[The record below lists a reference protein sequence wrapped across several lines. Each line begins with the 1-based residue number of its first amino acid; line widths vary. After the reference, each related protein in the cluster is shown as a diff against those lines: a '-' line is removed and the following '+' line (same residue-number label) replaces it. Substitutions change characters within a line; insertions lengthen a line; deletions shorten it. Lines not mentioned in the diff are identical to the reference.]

1 VGPSQSEFRERYG
14 PWALVAGGSMG
25 IGLAFA
31 EQLAARGLDVLNI
44 AEVADPL
51 AEVCAQIAD
60 EQRVEV
66 RPLVIDLGRPDLHET
81 LQREVAG
88 LDVGLVVCNAARVFM
103 GSFLDQSLEDKLALL
118 DVNCRAALILA
129 HEFAPRL
136 VARGRGGMI
145 FMSSLSGLVGTP
157 FVTAYASSKAFD
169 MVLGEALWSELE
181 PRGVDVLS
189 VIAGPTRTPAFES
202 AGHRSGRFQAPV
214 MEPRDVVAES
224 LAALGRT
231 PSLVPGRANRVTQA
245 LLSRILPR
253 RRAVQALRRSMRA
266 QFGEKIAGSAAPPRG

>member
-1 VGPSQSEFRERYG
+1 MGLSESEYRERYG

-31 EQLAARGLDVLNI
+31 QEFAARGLDVLNI
-44 AEVADPL
+44 AEVANPL
-51 AEVCAQIAD
+51 EDVCAQIA
-60 EQRVEV
+60 EEHRVEV
-66 RPLVIDLGRPDLHET
+66 RPLVVDLGRPDLHET
-81 LQREVAG
+81 LQREIAG
-88 LDVGLVVCNAARVFM
+88 LDVGLVVCSAARVFM

-118 DVNCRAALILA
+118 DVNCRAALVLA
-129 HEFAPRL
+129 HEFAARM

-169 MVLGEALWSELE
+169 MVLGEALWSELR

-189 VIAGPTRTPAFES
+189 VIAGTTRTPGLES
-202 AGHRSGRFQAPV
+202 AGHRSGRFGPPV
-214 MEPRDVVAES
+214 MEPREVVAEALS
-224 LAALGRT
+224 ALGRK

-253 RRAVQALRRSMRA
+253 RSAVEALRRSMRD
-266 QFGEKIAGSAAPPRG
+266 QFPETLGGKGARPCP

>member
-1 VGPSQSEFRERYG
+1 
-14 PWALVAGGSMG
+14 MG

-31 EQLAARGLDVLNI
+31 RELAARGLDVLNV

-51 AEVCAQIAD
+51 VEVCAQIAD
-60 EQRVEV
+60 EHGVEV
-66 RPLVIDLGRPDLHET
+66 RPLVIDLGRPDLHAI
-81 LQREVAG
+81 LQREVAEI
-88 LDVGLVVCNAARVFM
+88 DVGLVVCNAARVFM

-129 HEFAPRL
+129 HEFGTRM

-169 MVLGEALWSELE
+169 MVLGEALWSELQ

-189 VIAGPTRTPAFES
+189 VIAGTTRTPGFES
-202 AGHRSGRFQAPV
+202 AGPRSGRFGPPV
-214 MEPRDVVAES
+214 MEPRDVVAEA

-231 PSLVPGRANRVTQA
+231 PSLVPGRANRVMQA

-253 RRAVQALRRSMRA
+253 RRAVRALRRSMRA
-266 QFGEKIAGSAAPPRG
+266 QFGEKIEGNALRPRE